1 MTSRHS
7 LRQISAGG
15 VIFKISPACRQGRDS
30 GFRICLIGRRRM
42 GRVIWCLPKGHVEKG
57 EPLKATALRE
67 VREETGVVGSILSSL
82 GSIQYSFF
90 DLESRKNVF
99 KTVHFFLVR
108 YERGR
113 LSDHDDEVERV
124 KWFSVKNAF
133 KRIEYPGERAILI
146 KAIKKLSNTDERKR
160 TSIF

>member
-1 MTSRHS
+1 MNPRRS

-15 VIFKISPACRQGRDS
+15 VVFRTLDS
-30 GFRICLIGRRRM
+30 GFRICLIGRRKS
-42 GRVIWCLPKGHVEKG
+42 GRVIWFLPKGHVEKG

-113 LSDHDDEVERV
+113 LSDHDDEVERA

-133 KRIEYPGERAILI
+133 KHIEYPGERAILN
-146 KAIKKLSNTDERKR
+146 KAIKKLSNTDERKK
-160 TSIF
+160 TSIS

>member
-1 MTSRHS
+1 MTSRSS

-15 VIFKISPACRQGRDS
+15 VVFRLLDS
-30 GFRICLIGRRRM
+30 GFRICLIGRRRT
-42 GRVIWCLPKGHVEKG
+42 GRIIWCLPKGHVEKG

-67 VREETGVVGSILSSL
+67 VREETGVRGSIFSSL

-99 KTVHFFLVR
+99 KIVHFFLIR
-108 YERGR
+108 YGRGR
-113 LSDHDDEVERV
+113 LSDHDDEVEHA
-124 KWFSVKNAF
+124 KWFSVEGAF
-133 KRIEYPGERAILI
+133 KRIEYPGERAILN
-146 KAIKKLSNTDERKR
+146 KAVKKLSNLNTDERKR